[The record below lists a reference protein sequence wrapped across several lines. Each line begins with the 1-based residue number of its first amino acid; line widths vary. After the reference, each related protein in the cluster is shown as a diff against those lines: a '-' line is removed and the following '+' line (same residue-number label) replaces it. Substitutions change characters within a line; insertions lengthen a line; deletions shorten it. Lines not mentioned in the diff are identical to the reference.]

1 MDLATLIGLVAAF
14 GMVVWGILMGGPFD
28 WFVNAAGAAIVFGG
42 IFGII
47 LINYP
52 LKDILGMFGVV
63 RNVFRKQSHD
73 ARSMIPDFVDFAG
86 RARREGILALE
97 NQLEYIDD
105 TFMRRGLELVIDG
118 LDPQAIREILDIE
131 IEKLEERHRKGAD
144 ILSTIGGY
152 APAMGMIGTLIGLVQ
167 MLRNMSDP
175 SSIGPAM
182 SVAFLTTFYGAV
194 LANMVALPMAG
205 KLTTRSKE
213 ETLVKGMIIEGIMA
227 ISAGD
232 NPRIVERKLHAYLA
246 PNLREEGWRGAE

>member
-1 MDLATLIGLVAAF
+1 
-14 GMVVWGILMGGPFD
+14 
-28 WFVNAAGAAIVFGG
+28 
-42 IFGII
+42 
-47 LINYP
+47 
-52 LKDILGMFGVV
+52 
-63 RNVFRKQSHD
+63 
-73 ARSMIPDFVDFAG
+73 
-86 RARREGILALE
+86 
-97 NQLEYIDD
+97 
-105 TFMRRGLELVIDG
+105 MRRGLELVIDG

-167 MLRNMSDP
+167 MLRNMTDP

-246 PNLREEGWRGAE
+246 PNLREEGWGGVE